1 MAMRITK
8 NEKEV
13 NIKWRVADITIPNE
27 DILSIKEDTNIYAGA
42 DENNDEKVVRIGSTF
57 GKTNRIL
64 LDTKDKKYIIYT
76 HNDKKIIDELNK

>member
-8 NEKEV
+8 NDKEV

-27 DILSIKEDTNIYAGA
+27 DILSVKDDTIIYAGA

-76 HNDKKIIDELNK
+76 HNDKKIINELNK

>member
-8 NEKEV
+8 NDKEV

-27 DILSIKEDTNIYAGA
+27 DILSVKEDTDIYATA
-42 DENNDEKVVRIGSTF
+42 DEASDDRIVRIGSTF
-57 GKTNRIL
+57 GKTNRVL

-76 HNDKKIIDELNK
+76 HNDKKIINELNK

>member
-1 MAMRITK
+1 MAMRVTK
-8 NEKEV
+8 NDKEV

-27 DILSIKEDTNIYAGA
+27 DILSVKEDTNIYAGA

-64 LDTKDKKYIIYT
+64 LNTKDKKYIIYT
-76 HNDKKIIDELNK
+76 HNDKKIINELNK

>member
-42 DENNDEKVVRIGSTF
+42 EENNDEKVVRIGSTF

>member
-8 NEKEV
+8 NDKEV

-27 DILSIKEDTNIYAGA
+27 HILSVKED
-42 DENNDEKVVRIGSTF
+42 NDEKVVRIGSTF

-76 HNDKKIIDELNK
+76 HNDKKIINELNK